1 MQLHCSSLP
10 NSESVKLIR
19 TSRISQP
26 SWIGYSTTQGPVH
39 QSPSG
44 NPGYPGDTLA
54 PKEGEDHSEFLRLF
68 DLWFLIFCWRLFW
81 KAVCDTRVRREGAHS
96 VVEGC
101 YTHRGADGKVGTEA
115 SVTPPVAHTSLPP
128 S

>member
-1 MQLHCSSLP
+1 MSQRIYTTAIPSSIFILYIIQNTLSVAFQILKKEKHILLVLIYKCNCMHCSSLP

-54 PKEGEDHSEFLRLF
+54 PKEGEDH
-68 DLWFLIFCWRLFW
+68 
-81 KAVCDTRVRREGAHS
+81 
-96 VVEGC
+96 
-101 YTHRGADGKVGTEA
+101 
-115 SVTPPVAHTSLPP
+115 
-128 S
+128 